1 MEKENEVEYKKRALF
16 ICCFV
21 ILFVVMMLS
30 IYIVYNNDKQDKTQ
44 IDETEI
50 ALKQE
55 NELLTEEVAM
65 LQENVEMLSFEIEE
79 LYSAIQCEKSNGNE
93 LKDILNLSESEIELL
108 ARLVKCEAG
117 GENFE
122 CKVNVCVVIFNR
134 MFDNHFKTTLSDVI
148 YEEGQFSP
156 AIKGTIDT
164 AIPTD
169 DCYYA
174 IKIALN
180 LTYNDLKQD
189 YGTDLLFF
197 RAATEEKTFGTN
209 TTYAFTV
216 DNTDF
221 YRLKHD

>member
-30 IYIVYNNDKQDKTQ
+30 VYIIYDDDKQTETQ
-44 IDETEI
+44 INETEI
-50 ALKQE
+50 ALTEE
-55 NELLTEEVAM
+55 NELLSEEVAM

-122 CKVNVCVVIFNR
+122 CKVTVCVVIFNR
-134 MFDNHFKTTLSDVI
+134 MFDSHFKNTLSDVI

-156 AIKGTIDT
+156 VIKGKIDT

-197 RAATEEKTFGTN
+197 RAATEDKTFGTN

-221 YRLKHD
+221 YRLKYN